1 MHIDMEA
8 GGCLNAGTSV
18 RAYYDMNDHPMGY
31 RYVKMLEMPRDG
43 PADVSD
49 PPVVGVSQGWIPATV
64 VEDYDPKQNG
74 EAGVL
79 VKLHGFFED
88 AYREEKPVSGMMW
101 KVQPNLISLR
111 SSPPVK
117 IQLSLLVVR
126 WKEYFTRTTT
136 SRSHNILN
144 EGLIRDVLAGEAS
157 CKEVFGKS
165 GAYEVISVFASTG
178 RHLDAVP
185 RELLASSLRGSRKAA
200 LFFLWPTLKKGVV
213 EQGHVDAAAMKS
225 LMTGM
230 EGLGVKTCWPHPWSL
245 YEDLVSKQWAPR
257 DCSRLELRIPPTTS
271 VSCKSLREA
280 GVEAVASSAIAELQR
295 LSRERGR
302 TPLSQ
307 ARCGAALTA
316 GMSTAATLSPKSSSP
331 QLLGRSS
338 IEALRSSHTP
348 GWGLRS
354 SPSLVRRLQGCE
366 VNQRTVSAG
375 LRVVV
380 QAQHC
385 VLRKAC
391 SELWRSFLMECL
403 TLLSAWCRSG

>member
-1 MHIDMEA
+1 MRIAMEA
-8 GGCLNAGTSV
+8 DGCLNAGTSV

-43 PADVSD
+43 PADASD

-74 EAGVL
+74 GAGVL

-88 AYREEKPVSGMMW
+88 PYREEKPVSGMMW
-101 KVQPNLISLR
+101 KVQPNLICLR

-117 IQLSLLVVR
+117 IQLSLVVVR
-126 WKEYFTRTTT
+126 WKEYYTRTTT

-144 EGLIRDVLAGEAS
+144 ESLIRDLLAGEAS
-157 CKEVFGKS
+157 CKEVFGDR
-165 GAYEVISVFASTG
+165 GAYEVISVFASAG

-200 LFFLWPTLKKGVV
+200 LFFLWPTLKKGSG
-213 EQGHVDAAAMKS
+213 EQGHVDADAMKS
-225 LMTGM
+225 LMTGL

-271 VSCKSLREA
+271 VSRKSLKQL
-280 GVEAVASSAIAELQR
+280 GVKAVASSAIAELQR
-295 LSRERGR
+295 LSTERGR

-307 ARCGAALTA
+307 DRCGAAFT
-316 GMSTAATLSPKSSSP
+316 SYREHVCTDC
-331 QLLGRSS
+331 
-338 IEALRSSHTP
+338 SH
-348 GWGLRS
+348 S
-354 SPSLVRRLQGCE
+354 
-366 VNQRTVSAG
+366 RTK
-375 LRVVV
+375 
-380 QAQHC
+380 Q
-385 VLRKAC
+385 
-391 SELWRSFLMECL
+391 
-403 TLLSAWCRSG
+403 